1 MPGPQA
7 PASRVLL
14 IDASEELPIVL
25 GELLARTG
33 LEIVAASSVITG
45 CEHFDRGAIEAAVVD
60 SDAVTAQELRLLTR
74 RANRSG
80 TPIVLVGTNRPV
92 SAAPDATFL
101 RKPYHYRELVHKI
114 GASLGNVGIQARAA
128 A

>member
-33 LEIVAASSVITG
+33 LEVVTAGSVVVA
-45 CEHFDRGAIEAAVVD
+45 CERFDRGAIGAAVVD
-60 SDAVTAQELRLLTR
+60 SDAITAQELRLLSR

-80 TPIVLVGTNRPV
+80 TPIVLVGTNRPD

-114 GASLGNVGIQARAA
+114 GESLGNVGTQARAA